1 MSPVRP
7 VAAAASIGALLLA
20 TGCGIA
26 TTGVIEAGPP
36 GTVKV
41 AAPDTGSLLYFVAPE
56 GRLVPV
62 VFVDR
67 SDRSDSY
74 DPLRVGPNS
83 LIDLLAGGPDEAAR
97 AAGLRTELPARS
109 EWPKAE
115 EPRMFFT
122 DSQSVRV
129 ELPITVKS
137 LSAVAR
143 LQLVCTAVS
152 AVRTGPET
160 EVALGGP
167 DGRLDPMR
175 CVGSAD

>member
-7 VAAAASIGALLLA
+7 AAAAALTGTLLLA

-41 AAPDTGSLLYFVAPE
+41 ATPPTGSLLYFLSPE
-56 GRLVPV
+56 DHLVPV
-62 VFVDR
+62 MFMDR
-67 SDRSDSY
+67 SERSDSY
-74 DPLRVGPNS
+74 DPLRVGPDS

-97 AAGLRTELPARS
+97 AAGLRTELPAGS

-115 EPRMFFT
+115 DPRMFFT

-129 ELPITVKS
+129 ELPITVKP
-137 LSAVAR
+137 LSVAAR
-143 LQLVCTAVS
+143 LQLVCTVVS

-160 EVALGGP
+160 EVLLGGP

-175 CVGSAD
+175 CAGSAD

>member
-1 MSPVRP
+1 MSSVRP
-7 VAAAASIGALLLA
+7 AAAAALIGTLLLA

-36 GTVKV
+36 GTVKM
-41 AAPDTGSLLYFVAPE
+41 PTPPTSSLLYFVSPE
-56 GRLVPV
+56 DRLVPV
-62 VFVDR
+62 VFADQSDT
-67 SDRSDSY
+67 SDRLEARPS
-74 DPLRVGPNS
+74 S
-83 LIDLLAGGPDEAAR
+83 LIDLLAGGPDAAAR

-109 EWPKAE
+109 TWPKAE
-115 EPRMFFT
+115 QPRMFST

-129 ELPITVKS
+129 ELPIEVKS
-137 LSAVAR
+137 LSTVAR

-160 EVALGGP
+160 EVVLSGP

-175 CVGSAD
+175 CVVTPG